1 MLRPLGRP
9 PIDRAD
15 SAFATT
21 YELGVPW
28 NTDLTGQFPGIPD
41 GVVDANDFF
50 LLPEPV
56 GELSEPPTRT
66 GRRRDRDPR

>member
-50 LLPEPV
+50 FYLSLLAN
-56 GELSEPPTRT
+56 
-66 GRRRDRDPR
+66 